1 MGKASLWHGNAPG
14 ECNNGAG
21 GGRLKIATPFIALPS
36 LPSAVAE
43 WVAPHSMGSRQGCP
57 GGIWTGIKA
66 SEARLRAEIK
76 ELRADNRALGKK
88 MDRLVE
94 ILVTVKKA

>member
-1 MGKASLWHGNAPG
+1 MVPL
-14 ECNNGAG
+14 
-21 GGRLKIATPFIALPS
+21 TPWE
-36 LPSAVAE
+36 AVR
-43 WVAPHSMGSRQGCP
+43 VVL

-76 ELRADNRALGKK
+76 ELRADNRALGEK

>member
-21 GGRLKIATPFIALPS
+21 VGRLKIATPFIALPS

-43 WVAPHSMGSRQGCP
+43 WLLLTPWEAARVVL

-76 ELRADNRALGKK
+76 ELRADNRAPGKK
-88 MDRLVE
+88 IDRLVE

>member
-1 MGKASLWHGNAPG
+1 
-14 ECNNGAG
+14 
-21 GGRLKIATPFIALPS
+21 
-36 LPSAVAE
+36 
-43 WVAPHSMGSRQGCP
+43 MGSRQGCP

-76 ELRADNRALGKK
+76 ELRVDNTALGEK